1 MKGRY
6 GSKGKDRFKEH
17 RDREKGR
24 GQHRL
29 GEATCIYK
37 GDFTFLGIF
46 SVPCLMEF

>member
-1 MKGRY
+1 MVAREKI
-6 GSKGKDRFKEH
+6 GSKSIE
-17 RDREKGR
+17 RERERER

-46 SVPCLMEF
+46 SVSCLMGF